1 MTPKELLKLAN
12 ACKKAGIRHF
22 RQGDIEFTFGEEEQ
36 PIVVNSNKAQV
47 QGAVTTDSLSETD
60 LLFWSTVPDSTA
72 ENPTQ

>member
-1 MTPKELLKLAN
+1 MTPKELLKLAT
-12 ACKKAGIRHF
+12 ACKKAGIKHF

-36 PIVVNSNKAQV
+36 PSVVNSNKSQV
-47 QGAVTTDSLSETD
+47 QGDVTIEQLSETD